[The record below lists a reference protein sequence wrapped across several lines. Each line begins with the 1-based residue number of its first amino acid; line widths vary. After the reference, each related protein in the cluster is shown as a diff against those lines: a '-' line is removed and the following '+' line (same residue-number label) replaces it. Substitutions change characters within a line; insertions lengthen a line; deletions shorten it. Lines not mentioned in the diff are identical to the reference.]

1 MREVLRA
8 DKGYIYTNGE
18 IYGTV
23 IYLAETV
30 SKDGFYQI
38 TKEGFDKVSYKETE
52 HYMLTKS
59 FLNNPERMLKYL
71 FDDEDD

>member
-1 MREVLRA
+1 MPNSA
-8 DKGYIYTNGE
+8 I
-18 IYGTV
+18 
-23 IYLAETV
+23 
-30 SKDGFYQI
+30 YQI

>member
-8 DKGYIYTNGE
+8 NEGYIYTNGE

-38 TKEGFDKVSYKETE
+38 TKEEYEKIIAEQME
-52 HYMLTKS
+52 
-59 FLNNPERMLKYL
+59 E
-71 FDDEDD
+71 EII